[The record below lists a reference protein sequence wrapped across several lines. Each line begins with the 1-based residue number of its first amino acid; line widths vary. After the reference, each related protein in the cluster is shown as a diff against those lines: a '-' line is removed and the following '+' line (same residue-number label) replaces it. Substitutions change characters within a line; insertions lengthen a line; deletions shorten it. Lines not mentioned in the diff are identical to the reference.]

1 MEKVK
6 LNKKLYKLSTIK
18 KAMGAY
24 SHLADMSL
32 ADEDKYYKIN
42 FKKIEP
48 EYKGIIT
55 DEFINYVLIRMK
67 K

>member
-18 KAMGAY
+18 RAIGAY
-24 SHLADMSL
+24 SHLADISL
-32 ADEDKYYKIN
+32 ADQGKYYKIS
-42 FKKIEP
+42 FKKLESK
-48 EYKGIIT
+48 YKGIIA
-55 DEFINYVLIRMK
+55 DEFINYVLMGIK